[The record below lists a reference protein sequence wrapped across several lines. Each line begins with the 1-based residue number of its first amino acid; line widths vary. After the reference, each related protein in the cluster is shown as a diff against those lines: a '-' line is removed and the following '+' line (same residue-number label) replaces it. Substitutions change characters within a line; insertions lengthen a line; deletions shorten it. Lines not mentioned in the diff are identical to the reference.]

1 MQGSKYAPLGATTA
15 PGGCDTMRAR
25 MTERDNSSN
34 AGAIAAR
41 AGAPELSVPALSVP
55 ELSVPELSVVVPVH
69 DEAANIAPLIAEID
83 AALGGRIAFEIV
95 YVDDGSGDASAE
107 ELARARRRHPR
118 LRVLRHRAQ
127 CGQSAALGTG
137 IAAARAEWVAT
148 LGGDGQ
154 NDPADILPLVEA
166 RDRSGD
172 PNLHMIAGV
181 RRRRRDSPLRRL
193 SSRIANAVRRR
204 VLRDATTDTGCGL
217 KLFRR
222 QAYLALPA
230 FDHMHRFLPAL
241 IKRGGGAVLEVPVGH
256 RPRRAGTSHYG
267 MLNRTWIGLVDM
279 LGVAWLQRRV
289 KNPVVEEPGLEEM
302 DES

>member
-1 MQGSKYAPLGATTA
+1 MQGSKYVPPRATTA
-15 PGGCDTMRAR
+15 TGGRDTMRPR

-34 AGAIAAR
+34 AGPSNAEAMAAR
-41 AGAPELSVPALSVP
+41 PGAPELSPPELSVP

-83 AALGGRIAFEIV
+83 AALGGRIEFEIV

-118 LRVLRHRAQ
+118 LKVLRHRAQ

-137 IAAARAEWVAT
+137 IAAARAEWIAT
-148 LGGDGQ
+148 LDGDGQ
-154 NDPADILPLVEA
+154 NDPADILSLVEA
-166 RDRSGD
+166 RDESGD
-172 PNLHMIAGV
+172 PNLRMIAGV
-181 RRRRRDSPLRRL
+181 RRKRRDSPLRRL

-222 QAYLALPA
+222 EAYLALPA

-256 RPRRAGTSHYG
+256 RPRRAGASHYG
-267 MLNRTWIGLVDM
+267 MLNRAWIGLVDM
-279 LGVAWLQRRV
+279 LGVAWLQRRM
-289 KNPVVEEPGLEEM
+289 KYPVVEEM

>member
-1 MQGSKYAPLGATTA
+1 MQGSKYVPPRATTA
-15 PGGCDTMRAR
+15 AGGRDTMRPR
-25 MTERDNSSN
+25 MTDRDNSSN
-34 AGAIAAR
+34 GGPSNAGPSNAAATAAR
-41 AGAPELSVPALSVP
+41 AGAPELSPP

-83 AALGGRIAFEIV
+83 AALGGRIEFEIV

-118 LRVLRHRAQ
+118 LKVLRHRAQ

-137 IAAARAEWVAT
+137 IAAARAEWIAT
-148 LGGDGQ
+148 LDGDGQ
-154 NDPADILPLVEA
+154 NDPADILSLVEA
-166 RDRSGD
+166 RDESGD
-172 PNLHMIAGV
+172 PNLRMIAGV
-181 RRRRRDSPLRRL
+181 RRKRRDSPLRRL

-222 QAYLALPA
+222 EAYLALPA

-256 RPRRAGTSHYG
+256 RPRRAGASHYG
-267 MLNRTWIGLVDM
+267 MLNRAWIGLVDM
-279 LGVAWLQRRV
+279 LGVAWLQRRM
-289 KNPVVEEPGLEEM
+289 KYPVVEEM

>member
-1 MQGSKYAPLGATTA
+1 MQGSKYVPPRATTA
-15 PGGCDTMRAR
+15 TGGRDTMRPR

-34 AGAIAAR
+34 AGPSNAEAMAAR
-41 AGAPELSVPALSVP
+41 PGAPELSPPELSVT

-83 AALGGRIAFEIV
+83 AALGGRIEFEIV

-118 LRVLRHRAQ
+118 LKVLRHRAQ

-137 IAAARAEWVAT
+137 IAAARAEWIAT
-148 LGGDGQ
+148 LDGDGQ
-154 NDPADILPLVEA
+154 NDPADILSLVEA
-166 RDRSGD
+166 RDESGD
-172 PNLHMIAGV
+172 PNLRMIAGV
-181 RRRRRDSPLRRL
+181 RRKRRDSPLRRL

-222 QAYLALPA
+222 EAYLALPA

-256 RPRRAGTSHYG
+256 RPRRAGASHYG
-267 MLNRTWIGLVDM
+267 MLNRAWIGLVDM
-279 LGVAWLQRRV
+279 LGVAWLQRRM
-289 KNPVVEEPGLEEM
+289 KYPVVEEM

>member
-1 MQGSKYAPLGATTA
+1 MQGSKYVPPRATTA
-15 PGGCDTMRAR
+15 TGGRDTMRPR

-34 AGAIAAR
+34 AGPSNAEAMAAR
-41 AGAPELSVPALSVP
+41 PGAPELSPPELSVP

-83 AALGGRIAFEIV
+83 AALSGRIEFEIV

-107 ELARARRRHPR
+107 ELARARCRHPR
-118 LRVLRHRAQ
+118 LKVLRHRAQ

-137 IAAARAEWVAT
+137 IAAARAEWIAT
-148 LGGDGQ
+148 LDGDGQ
-154 NDPADILPLVEA
+154 NDPADILSLVEA
-166 RDRSGD
+166 RDESGD
-172 PNLHMIAGV
+172 PNLRMIAGV
-181 RRRRRDSPLRRL
+181 RRKRRDNPLRRL

-222 QAYLALPA
+222 EAYLALPA

-256 RPRRAGTSHYG
+256 RPRRAGASHYG
-267 MLNRTWIGLVDM
+267 MLNRAWIGLVDM
-279 LGVAWLQRRV
+279 LGVAWLQRRM
-289 KNPVVEEPGLEEM
+289 KYPVVEEM

>member
-1 MQGSKYAPLGATTA
+1 M
-15 PGGCDTMRAR
+15 
-25 MTERDNSSN
+25 
-34 AGAIAAR
+34 AAR
-41 AGAPELSVPALSVP
+41 PGAPELSPPELSPPELSVP

-83 AALGGRIAFEIV
+83 AALGGRIEFEIV

-118 LRVLRHRAQ
+118 LKVLRHRAQ

-137 IAAARAEWVAT
+137 IAAARAEWIAT
-148 LGGDGQ
+148 LDGDGQ
-154 NDPADILPLVEA
+154 NDPADILSLVEA
-166 RDRSGD
+166 RDESGD
-172 PNLHMIAGV
+172 PNLRMIAGV
-181 RRRRRDSPLRRL
+181 RRKRRDSPLRRL

-222 QAYLALPA
+222 EAYLALPA

-256 RPRRAGTSHYG
+256 RPRRAGASHYG
-267 MLNRTWIGLVDM
+267 MLNRAWIGLVDM
-279 LGVAWLQRRV
+279 LGVAWLQRRM
-289 KNPVVEEPGLEEM
+289 KYPVVEEM

>member
-1 MQGSKYAPLGATTA
+1 MQGSKYVPPRATTA
-15 PGGCDTMRAR
+15 TGGRDTMRPR

-34 AGAIAAR
+34 AGPSNAEAMAAR
-41 AGAPELSVPALSVP
+41 PGAPELSPPELSVP

-83 AALGGRIAFEIV
+83 AALSGRIEFEIV

-107 ELARARRRHPR
+107 ELARARRCHPR
-118 LRVLRHRAQ
+118 LKVLRHRAQ

-137 IAAARAEWVAT
+137 IAAARAEWIAT
-148 LGGDGQ
+148 LDGDGQ
-154 NDPADILPLVEA
+154 NDPADILSLVEA
-166 RDRSGD
+166 RDESGD
-172 PNLHMIAGV
+172 PNLRMIAGV
-181 RRRRRDSPLRRL
+181 RRKRRDSPLRRL

-222 QAYLALPA
+222 EAYLALPA

-256 RPRRAGTSHYG
+256 RPRRAGASHYG
-267 MLNRTWIGLVDM
+267 MLNRAWIGLVDM
-279 LGVAWLQRRV
+279 LGVAWLQRRM
-289 KNPVVEEPGLEEM
+289 KYPVVEEM